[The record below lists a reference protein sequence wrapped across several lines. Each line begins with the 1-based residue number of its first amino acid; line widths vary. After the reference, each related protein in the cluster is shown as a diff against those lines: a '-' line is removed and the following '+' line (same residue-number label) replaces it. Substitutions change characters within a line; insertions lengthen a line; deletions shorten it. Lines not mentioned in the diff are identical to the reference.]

1 MTSRHHLA
9 ALSDDQLL
17 ARVND
22 LVGRGRHILTDLLV
36 HLAEIEAR
44 QLHLAQAFPTMH
56 AYATVRLGFS
66 DSEAY
71 NCMVGGSAPP
81 GSPDASRSS
90 SRWSPTA
97 ASTLPPYGS
106 SARN

>member
-22 LVGRGRHILTDLLV
+22 LVGRGRQILTDLLV
-36 HLAEIEAR
+36 HLAEVEAR

-71 NCMVGGSAPP
+71 DGSAPP